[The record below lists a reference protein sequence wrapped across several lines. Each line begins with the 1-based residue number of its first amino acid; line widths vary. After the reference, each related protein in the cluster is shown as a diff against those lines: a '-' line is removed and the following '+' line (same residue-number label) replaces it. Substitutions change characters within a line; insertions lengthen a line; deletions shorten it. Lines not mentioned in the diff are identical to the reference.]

1 MEKNNS
7 RQADL
12 VIVGGGA
19 AGMMAGILAARA
31 GLRVSILEKNQH
43 FGKKLSVTGNGKCN
57 LTNAVQTPDCY
68 RSDTPKFAWDLIER
82 YPVSDTLALL
92 REVGIEPQKRGSGY
106 YPASEQAS
114 DVTKAFL
121 YELERLLVTC
131 RTRIAVTEVVPEKNG
146 FLVQTKGY
154 AYPAVSVLLT
164 TGGLAAPQYGTTGD
178 GEQIAARLGH
188 RIIPPC
194 PALTALKTGEHPVT
208 RLAGLRRNGRI
219 RLYQKETLL
228 CEEIG
233 ELQFTSY
240 GISGIPAMQISRYAA
255 RALESGERVSVR
267 LDFCPEQSLEDL
279 TALLHRRS
287 DVRKERKLSEW
298 FIGWLPE
305 KLGSLLSEQAGL
317 KDSQRVAEITEEGW
331 NRLAVTIKNL
341 SIPLEGVRSYEAAQ
355 TTAGGVAL
363 TECSRYLE
371 SKLAPGVFFA
381 GEVLDVDGACGGY
394 NLQWAW
400 SSAACAVEGILKRA
414 GERT

>member
-1 MEKNNS
+1 
-7 RQADL
+7 
-12 VIVGGGA
+12 
-19 AGMMAGILAARA
+19 
-31 GLRVSILEKNQH
+31 
-43 FGKKLSVTGNGKCN
+43 
-57 LTNAVQTPDCY
+57 
-68 RSDTPKFAWDLIER
+68 
-82 YPVSDTLALL
+82 
-92 REVGIEPQKRGSGY
+92 
-106 YPASEQAS
+106 
-114 DVTKAFL
+114 
-121 YELERLLVTC
+121 
-131 RTRIAVTEVVPEKNG
+131 
-146 FLVQTKGY
+146 
-154 AYPAVSVLLT
+154 
-164 TGGLAAPQYGTTGD
+164 
-178 GEQIAARLGH
+178 
-188 RIIPPC
+188 
-194 PALTALKTGEHPVT
+194 
-208 RLAGLRRNGRI
+208 
-219 RLYQKETLL
+219 
-228 CEEIG
+228 
-233 ELQFTSY
+233 
-240 GISGIPAMQISRYAA
+240 MQISRYAA